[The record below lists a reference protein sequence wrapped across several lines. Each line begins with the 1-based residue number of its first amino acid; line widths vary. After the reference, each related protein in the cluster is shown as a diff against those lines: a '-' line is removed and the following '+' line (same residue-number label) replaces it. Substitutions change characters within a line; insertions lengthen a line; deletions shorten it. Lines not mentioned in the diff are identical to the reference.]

1 MSWLRKSTIGFG
13 LLLLSTVALNSC
25 SMGKGEIHLIPN
37 NYEGAVL
44 IVFNV
49 PDGKPEKYEDG
60 KRVYEIP
67 ENGILK
73 TQFEFNSDWVASSDL
88 EYYYDLGNGERKK
101 LPYPDRPENLPTNQ
115 IQVFSKSAGDNA
127 KNPENPTIVYLVG
140 KYENAESLAKQKYEK
155 TP

>member
-1 MSWLRKSTIGFG
+1 MSWLKKSIIGFG
-13 LLLLSTVALNSC
+13 LLLLSIVALISC

-37 NYEGAVL
+37 HYEGAVL

-49 PDGKPEKYEDG
+49 PDGTPEKYEDG

-73 TQFEFNSDWVASSDL
+73 TQFTFSSDWIVSSNL
-88 EYYYDLGNGERKK
+88 EYYYDLGNGKRQRIS
-101 LPYPDRPENLPTNQ
+101 YPDRPESLPPKQ
-115 IQVFSKSAGDNA
+115 IQVFSKSASDNPLS
-127 KNPENPTIVYLVG
+127 PENPEIVYVVG
-140 KYENAESLAKQKYEK
+140 KYENAESLVKQKYEK